1 MRVFD
6 AHTHVYSQEAALD
19 PCLWAAKRR
28 EAHWARLVRASAGRP
43 SLQGFVSQK
52 EMLQAMDEA
61 GVEKALLLGWY
72 WENPSTCTE
81 HNTFM
86 THWVK
91 ACPERF
97 VASMALHPHIPG
109 GIDALK
115 AGKAAGFK
123 ALGEVFPVVQGFELE
138 DPQWRSMLEWASE
151 EGMPI
156 TFHVT
161 EPVGREHP
169 GAIRSPLEDY
179 VKLAQEYP
187 DLKMILAHWGG
198 LLPFYELNPFIKKAL
213 RNVYY
218 DTAATSLLYDERIWR
233 SVVDI
238 VGADKVLFGSDYPL
252 RLNPKELRPQI
263 KPLVEEAGKELSLE
277 AQKAVFWNNAL
288 RIFNL

>member
-19 PCLWAAKRR
+19 PARWAAKRG
-28 EAHWARLVRASAGRP
+28 ESHWARLVSASAGRL
-43 SLQGFVSQK
+43 SLQGFVSQE
-52 EMLQAMDEA
+52 EMLRAMDEA
-61 GVEKALLLGWY
+61 DVEKALLLGWY
-72 WENPSTCTE
+72 WENPATCIE
-81 HNTFM
+81 HNAFM
-86 THWVK
+86 AQWVK

-97 VASMALHPHIPG
+97 VASMAIHPHMPG
-109 GIDALK
+109 GLDALK

-123 ALGEVFPVVQGFELE
+123 GIGEIFPAIQGFELGG
-138 DPQWRSMLEWASE
+138 PQWRAMLEWASE

-161 EPVGREHP
+161 EPVGREHS

-179 VKLAQEYP
+179 VKLAQAYP

-198 LLPFYELNPFIKKAL
+198 LLPFYELNPFIKKFL

-218 DTAATSLLYDERIWR
+218 DTAASSLLYDERIWR

-252 RLNPKELRPQI
+252 RLKPKDVRPQI
-263 KPLVEEAGKELSLE
+263 KPLVEEAVKELSLE
-277 AQKAVFWNNAL
+277 AQKAVFWKNSR